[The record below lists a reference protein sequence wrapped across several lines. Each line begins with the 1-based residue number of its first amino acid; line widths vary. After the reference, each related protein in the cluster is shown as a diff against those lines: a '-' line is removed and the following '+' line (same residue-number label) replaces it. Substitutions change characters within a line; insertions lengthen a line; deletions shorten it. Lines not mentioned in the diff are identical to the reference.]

1 MTTSRE
7 GTSGTSKGFAATTG
21 AFAMWGAFPLYFHA
35 LSQVS
40 AFQVIAHR
48 VLWSCLFVLT
58 WMGIRGELPTLRAV
72 MSNRAA
78 LGRLVIT
85 AILIT
90 INWTVYVW
98 AVIAGHV
105 VEASLGYFTGRLV
118 NVLLGVVLL
127 SEMLARVLWTAIV
140 LAAAGVTYL
149 AIMAGSPPWI
159 ALTLAFSFGTY
170 GLLRKLVQVEA
181 LPGLAVETVVLLP
194 FAIGFLLWCE
204 YAGSG
209 AFGHAGPAIDAL
221 LVGSGPLTAIG
232 LFLFAYGTRRLPY
245 STVGILQ
252 YIAPTGQLLCGILA
266 FHEPFEKVRAT
277 GFALIWLALLLY
289 TTENF
294 RLARKQQGAFA

>member
-1 MTTSRE
+1 MT
-7 GTSGTSKGFAATTG
+7 GTRKSGGGTTRGFAASTA

-35 LSQVS
+35 LSGVS

-48 VLWSCLFVLT
+48 VLWSCVFVLG
-58 WMGIRGELPTLRAV
+58 WMGIRGELATLRAV
-72 MSNRAA
+72 MSNRGA
-78 LGRLVIT
+78 LARLVIT

-105 VEASLGYFTGRLV
+105 VEASLGYFTGPLV
-118 NVLLGVVLL
+118 NVLMGVLLL
-127 SEMLARVLWTAIV
+127 SERLSRMQWTAIA
-140 LAAAGVTYL
+140 LAASGVIYL
-149 AIMAGSPPWI
+149 GIMAGSPPWI

-170 GLLRKLVQVEA
+170 GLLRKVVQVEA
-181 LPGLAVETVVLLP
+181 LPGLATETVVLVP
-194 FAIGFLLWCE
+194 FAVAFLLWCE
-204 YAGSG
+204 HVGTG
-209 AFGHAGPAIDAL
+209 ALGHSGPAIDAL
-221 LVGSGPLTAIG
+221 LIGSGPVTAIG

-266 FHEPFEKVRAT
+266 FHEPFERVRAS

-289 TTENF
+289 TTEGF
-294 RLARKQQGAFA
+294 RLSRKQQRAFA